1 MTRTTLAA
9 LGLATLL
16 ATGGKAGA
24 AESPSPAAAPKVAPA
39 PQPAPPQGKPA
50 PQGQPA
56 PASPPAV
63 EKPPPYEPQ
72 LLRLAGMMGA
82 LAYLRNLCGAGDG
95 DKFRADM
102 AGLLDAEAVSESR
115 RDLLAGAFNQG
126 FRDYETTYR
135 ICTPAATEVIN
146 RYLSETARLAAE
158 VAGRY
163 GG

>member
-1 MTRTTLAA
+1 MTRTALAA
-9 LGLATLL
+9 LGLAALVT
-16 ATGGKAGA
+16 AGGTVGA
-24 AESPSPAAAPKVAPA
+24 AEAPKAAPA
-39 PQPAPPQGKPA
+39 PQQQA

-56 PASPPAV
+56 PAPPPAA
-63 EKPPPYEPQ
+63 ERPPPYEPQ

-82 LAYLRNLCGAGDG
+82 LAYLRDLCGAGDG
-95 DKFRADM
+95 DKFRARM
-102 AGLLDAEAVSESR
+102 AGLLDAEGVSESR
-115 RDLLAGAFNQG
+115 RDLLAGAYNQG

-135 ICTPAATEVIN
+135 ICTPAAAEVIN